1 MRFFRRGL
9 FGLFLT
15 ALTVGLLLVGVYI
28 FQNAQNER
36 ESRRGQRTER
46 ERSFSVN
53 VMPIEIGTISPELI
67 AFGEVVSGRTLELR
81 TAASGALVEMS
92 PNFREGGAVK
102 KGDLLFA
109 TDPASASA
117 TLALAQTELRE
128 AEAELSEA
136 RDALVLSNDELKA
149 AERQFELRMQA
160 ADRQKNLRTR
170 GVGTESAL
178 ESAELS
184 ASSAETAALGKRQGV
199 ANANARIN
207 RAQTGLTRRQIN
219 VAEAQR
225 KLDDLTVHAS
235 FDGVLANVSGVL
247 GGLTNGNERL
257 AELIDPNALEVSFR
271 ISSAQFANL
280 SGATGGIKAAKVNV
294 FFHRPWRA
302 NPRQG

>member
-46 ERSFSVN
+46 ERSYQRQRLCPSKSAPFPPNS
-53 VMPIEIGTISPELI
+53 SPL
-67 AFGEVVSGRTLELR
+67 ARSFQGRTLELR

-92 PNFREGGAVK
+92 PNFREGGCCENGASYS
-102 KGDLLFA
+102 LRLIP
-109 TDPASASA
+109 PAP
-117 TLALAQTELRE
+117 AQPLHWPKPNSRE

-178 ESAELS
+178 EIRRTIRIQRRNRRPWQTPRRRERKCSYKPRTNGPD
-184 ASSAETAALGKRQGV
+184 ASSNQSSPKHSG
-199 ANANARIN
+199 
-207 RAQTGLTRRQIN
+207 
-219 VAEAQR
+219 
-225 KLDDLTVHAS
+225 KLDDPHRSPPLLTA
-235 FDGVLANVSGVL
+235 F
-247 GGLTNGNERL
+247 
-257 AELIDPNALEVSFR
+257 
-271 ISSAQFANL
+271 
-280 SGATGGIKAAKVNV
+280 
-294 FFHRPWRA
+294 
-302 NPRQG
+302 